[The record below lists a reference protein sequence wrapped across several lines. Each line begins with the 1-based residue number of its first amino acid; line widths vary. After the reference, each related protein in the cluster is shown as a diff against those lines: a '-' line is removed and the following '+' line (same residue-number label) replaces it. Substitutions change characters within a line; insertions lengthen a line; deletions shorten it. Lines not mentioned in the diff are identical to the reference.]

1 MPVPAQDAL
10 VAVNRSTGSELWR
23 REPKRPEKYSYR
35 VSGDAV
41 VFLEDQGKPGDPAL
55 VEVIEAV
62 AGSWRVGREAGAG
75 VPSLSRE
82 GHPPRSR
89 ASVAVSWWPLRGPR
103 LGGHARR
110 HQARMGS
117 AGPLDGGRGRGPR
130 ATRAAERHVSP

>member
-62 AGSWRVGREAGAG
+62 AGSWLPADRDDAAT
-75 VPSLSRE
+75 
-82 GHPPRSR
+82 HD
-89 ASVAVSWWPLRGPR
+89 
-103 LGGHARR
+103 RR
-110 HQARMGS
+110 R
-117 AGPLDGGRGRGPR
+117 
-130 ATRAAERHVSP
+130 